1 MGNIILNEELHI
13 SATKLQDVN
22 DIEGLSFYV
31 SKKYANRNICIA
43 ITDYRGIFDIIPL
56 TFLKTETNYNVYH
69 IGCKNE
75 IRIRGGEC
83 KIIFFIFDKEFEN
96 CNASKTFSLNL
107 NVENYNLFH
116 HTYISRLLSND
127 IAAAYDKILKMTNM
141 NIEIY
146 DKMRGVENDEN

>member
-1 MGNIILNEELHI
+1 MGNIILNEGLHI

-22 DIEGLSFYV
+22 DIESLSFYI
-31 SKKYANRNICIA
+31 SKKYSNSNICIA

-56 TFLKTETNYNVYH
+56 TFSKPETNYNVYH
-69 IGCKNE
+69 IDCKNE
-75 IRIRGGEC
+75 MRIRGGEC

-107 NVENYNLFH
+107 NIENYNLFH
-116 HTYISRLLSND
+116 HTYISRVLSND
-127 IAAAYDKILKMTNM
+127 IAIACDKISRMTAM

-146 DKMRGVENDEN
+146 DKIREVGNNEN